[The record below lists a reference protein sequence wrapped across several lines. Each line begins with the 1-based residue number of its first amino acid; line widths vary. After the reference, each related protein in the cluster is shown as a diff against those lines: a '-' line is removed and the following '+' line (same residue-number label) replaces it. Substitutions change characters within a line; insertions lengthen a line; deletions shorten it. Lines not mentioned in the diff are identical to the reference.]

1 MNEKYTLTAHS
12 VEDSSS
18 SQPTDVTET
27 TVQPAQHTADRPPT
41 DIAHHKSESPRQP
54 TGIYTYISFPT
65 RECGTSKQDKKTHQ
79 LSKAYIMCTES
90 FWKLKSVYRC
100 FLSASKLL

>member
-1 MNEKYTLTAHS
+1 MNENYTLTADR
-12 VEDSSS
+12 VQDSSS

-54 TGIYTYISFPT
+54 TGISFPT
-65 RECGTSKQDKKTHQ
+65 REYIYIYVALLSGIQKPTNFLTSCVP
-79 LSKAYIMCTES
+79 KAFGS
-90 FWKLKSVYRC
+90 
-100 FLSASKLL
+100 